1 MRLFLGETRRYL
13 DTDSL
18 KAKVLCAGPPSDS
31 DQRHVACN
39 LLLSSAGG
47 RLNRQGAVGV
57 CDLGTNDLCRKLE
70 VELEV
75 PAKGIVA
82 VSLAASLPKQVAS
95 GVQCYYGTVC
105 LSHFLPGQ
113 VSRSSYVAPRE
124 SSTFKP

>member
-1 MRLFLGETRRYL
+1 MVRLFLGEARRYL

-18 KAKVLCAGPPSDS
+18 KAKVLSAGPPSDS
-31 DQRHVACN
+31 DQRHIACN

-57 CDLGTNDLCRKLE
+57 CDLSTNDLGRKLE

-82 VSLAASLPKQVAS
+82 VSLAASLSKLPKQVAS
-95 GVQCYYGTVC
+95 GVRCYYGTVC
-105 LSHFLPGQ
+105 LSHFFTGQ
-113 VSRSSYVAPRE
+113 VSRSSCVAPRE
-124 SSTFKP
+124 S